1 MFVIISYLFA
11 TAPFV
16 AFFASLSAILSV
28 SVLQEGSQPF
38 PAVPLI
44 AASVLQE
51 GSQPFPAV
59 PLIAASSVSSEAQ
72 ASPPFLACLNC
83 FFFVFLVSV
92 LQEGSQPFPA
102 VPLIAASVLQEG
114 SQPFPAVPLIAASSV
129 SSEAQAS
136 PPFLAC
142 LNCFFFVFTEQPSA
156 SHPAFFFL
164 SNQSSS
170 FFSFI

>member
-16 AFFASLSAILSV
+16 AFFASLSAILSA

-44 AASVLQE
+44 AASSV
-51 GSQPFPAV
+51 
-59 PLIAASSVSSEAQ
+59 SSVSSEAQ

-102 VPLIAASVLQEG
+102 VPLIAASSV
-114 SQPFPAVPLIAASSV
+114 SSV